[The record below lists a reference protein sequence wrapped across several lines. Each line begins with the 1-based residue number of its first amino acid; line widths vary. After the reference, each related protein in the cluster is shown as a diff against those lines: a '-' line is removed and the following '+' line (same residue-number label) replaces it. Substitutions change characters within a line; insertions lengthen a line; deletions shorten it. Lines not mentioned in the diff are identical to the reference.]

1 MGIVEFSNKKL
12 NSLIVIMALVL
23 SVSCQ
28 EDKTTKALPISDQE
42 LREKLIEANIRRV
55 QAEKVDIDSLITAKG
70 WNMDTTGT
78 GLRIEIYENGN
89 GDSVKVN
96 RMVEVEYTITM
107 LNGDTVYT
115 SNNQGSKQFKV
126 GMDHIETGIHEAVT
140 YMRVGDKSRVIL
152 PSHLAHGFMGDDQ
165 SIPPNASL
173 IYHLQI
179 LSVQ

>member
-1 MGIVEFSNKKL
+1 
-12 NSLIVIMALVL
+12 MALVL

-28 EDKTTKALPISDQE
+28 EERSSKEIPISDQE

-55 QAEKVDIDSLITAKG
+55 KSEKTDIDSLVKALDWK
-70 WNMDTTGT
+70 MDTTGT
-78 GLRIEIYENGN
+78 GLRIEIYENGT
-89 GDSVKVN
+89 GDSVRINK
-96 RMVEVEYTITM
+96 MVEVDYTITL

-115 SNNQGSKQFKV
+115 SQKQGSKQFKV

-152 PSHLAHGFMGDDQ
+152 PPHLSHGFMGDDH
-165 SIPPNASL
+165 SIPSNASL
-173 IYHLQI
+173 IYYLEI